1 MLLFF
6 VHLTV
11 ELASWGIPLFTVVR
25 VLHSSTF
32 FEASIASTKTAT
44 FRQNCVCLF
53 PIQTSCIYVNLGL
66 IGNKTGQRKWTQMLF
81 TVELASWELPSF
93 AVVRAS
99 HASTFFEA
107 SIPSTKTAK
116 FGRKLVS
123 LL

>member
-1 MLLFF
+1 MFDKKSCFAPKLFKQKPCF
-6 VHLTV
+6 
-11 ELASWGIPLFTVVR
+11 APQI
-25 VLHSSTF
+25 
-32 FEASIASTKTAT
+32 
-44 FRQNCVCLF
+44 
-53 PIQTSCIYVNLGL
+53 
-66 IGNKTGQRKWTQMLF
+66 

-99 HASTFFEA
+99 EASTFFEA